1 MVGWAQHGASLT
13 TWFCLVEPCVP
24 YGHDIHAVFP
34 GTARDF
40 LSNSGRCGQAGVEF
54 AHSVFITVS
63 LAEENLQL
71 ALFFGHIRPVLV

>member
-1 MVGWAQHGASLT
+1 MAHHKVLLCRATVA
-13 TWFCLVEPCVP
+13 V
-24 YGHDIHAVFP
+24 HAVFP